1 MMGSRVMNKT
11 NSYQIH
17 LPSLI
22 PFGFILSN
30 NRYTYREVFMEGQF
44 EAVVEVDEAGQ
55 LSSFVWDCEMEE
67 VYTAHLVTAPA
78 GAFMGQVRES
88 YQSILDRVEEAC
100 CIALPFSKDQSNRIA
115 QLIKEKWGDLPDYP
129 FAKLPTYGAFRHPAN
144 NKWYAL
150 VTQVK
155 RGQLDGSA
163 DQELVE
169 IVNLKVDGREIAEL
183 LSQSGIYPAYHMSKK
198 TWVSVLL
205 DDTVEDQAIL
215 ALLEKSR
222 YQVGPKSYKA
232 EQGPDY
238 WVIPANPKV
247 YDIDTEFAENKIVY
261 WPQKSTIQAG
271 DIVAIYVTA
280 PVQAIRYVCRV
291 LGANLEN
298 RGESDIPTEKKVMQ
312 VELIAQ
318 LSDVV
323 LPRERMLDL
332 GVKAVRGPRRL
343 TKELID
349 VLTSEVINIY

>member
-1 MMGSRVMNKT
+1 
-11 NSYQIH
+11 
-17 LPSLI
+17 
-22 PFGFILSN
+22 
-30 NRYTYREVFMEGQF
+30 MEGQF

-55 LSSFVWDCEMEE
+55 LSSFVWDGEMEE

-78 GAFMGQVRES
+78 GAFVGQVREA

-100 CIALPFSKDQSNRIA
+100 CVALPFSKDQSNRIA

-129 FAKLPTYGAFRHPAN
+129 FAKSPETGAFRHSAN
-144 NKWYAL
+144 SKWYAL

-183 LSQSGIYPAYHMSKK
+183 LSQSGIFPAYHMSKK

-205 DDTVEDQAIL
+205 DETVEDQAIF

-222 YQVGPKSYKA
+222 YLVGPKSYKA

-247 YDIDTEFAENKIVY
+247 YDIDTEFAENKVVY

-291 LGANLEN
+291 LGVNLESY
-298 RGESDIPTEKKVMQ
+298 GQSDIPTDKKVMQ
-312 VELIAQ
+312 VELLAK
-318 LSDVV
+318 LSDDV
-323 LPRERMLDL
+323 LPRARMMDL
-332 GVKAVRGPRRL
+332 GVRAVRGPRRL
-343 TKELID
+343 TEEVIRY
-349 VLTSEVINIY
+349 LTSKVKIFY